1 MRYEISEVVKKDQVM
16 ELVFGNCSKPKDL
29 LGRHFILQGQVISAY
44 HPDAVKMEVISEDGE
59 HYPMDT
65 VERQPVFSLF
75 LPHKR
80 PFSYQIHMT
89 FHDGNTYISSDP
101 YSYEGLITEEEE
113 KLFSK
118 GNWTEVYHKMGCH
131 KVKLGNTEGMYFA
144 VWAPGAR
151 RVSVV
156 GDFNYWNGMLYPMH
170 KMENSDIFELFIPG
184 LSCGQFYKFEIKNVQ
199 GDIIQMVDP
208 YAVMNEEKENGASRM
223 FDLGRFRWEDSRW
236 LSKRYHGN
244 VFKTP
249 MSVCEVRISELDSPD
264 EKVQEIVQDMGHTH
278 ILLRGTPERA
288 KLGVER
294 GFFEP
299 AFYGNTPDTMR
310 FFVNRSH
317 KRNIG
322 VMLEISPEYLTRAV
336 HLFEKKHPQ
345 AVNYLLANILFW
357 IKEYHIDGFVF
368 RGLSENSSDFL
379 EKAKEVIK
387 KEDNS
392 VLFIGEEIKGKQARD
407 FFDFEW
413 NMELKAGV
421 EEYLGTDFEKRQGKY
436 FCLSQLLMKGDFS
449 NTLLLLNK
457 EKNNLFDE
465 SLIDKKPSCD
475 YDKLTG
481 VRMSYGYLMGVPG
494 RKAWDLHSHENIS
507 SQEYVKSL
515 IRIYQEYPALYEYDP
530 LRASFE
536 WINGMDAESSVL
548 RFMRKSPSGRDN
560 LLFICN
566 FGTEEKENCQVGVP
580 KAGKYTMISN
590 SDAVEFGGE
599 GRDEHQ
605 EVQAVSECWDLRP
618 YSIKISVPPLATLI
632 FKF

>member
-156 GDFNYWNGMLYPMH
+156 GDFNDWNGMLYPMH

-436 FCLSQLLMKGDFS
+436 FCLSQPLMKGDFS

>member
-1 MRYEISEVVKKDQVM
+1 MRDEISEVVKKDQVM

-59 HYPMDT
+59 RYPMDT

-244 VFKTP
+244 VFKIP

-392 VLFIGEEIKGKQARD
+392 VLFIGEEIKGKQTRD

-436 FCLSQLLMKGDFS
+436 FCLSQPLMKGDFS